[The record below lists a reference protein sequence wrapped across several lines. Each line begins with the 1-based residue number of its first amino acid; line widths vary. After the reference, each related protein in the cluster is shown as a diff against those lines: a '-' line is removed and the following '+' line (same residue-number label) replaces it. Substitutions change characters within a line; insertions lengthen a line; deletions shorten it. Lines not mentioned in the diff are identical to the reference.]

1 MQEVPVKYM
10 DTYSVFVESGVATM
24 EQVSLCMKNA
34 ISDAEKYLKIGNTC
48 KFKVNLIVDKEGKY
62 FGFGYIRVSDP
73 RVYWMLLGKNPDGTE
88 RIEERLD
95 DTWKMP
101 ANPNEGLSLEEILDK
116 NKDKSWYDIGKEED
130 LYIQPKIKTVLPA
143 LINIPGFSYDRD
155 QIIHLKE
162 LALENDSQVEIPKI
176 GYFEISRAYATD
188 PEQGMLKHRL
198 CARNVPDWIPVE
210 AFKAIFSFYLT
221 ESGGNDS
228 KNDGKKKVTVR
239 VGNREVT
246 DTYPIVNFVDSKNG
260 GRIVFITFDPNSH
273 DAIFALL
280 MTKKT
285 HIINPKNSKQK
296 VTLIFTHAF
305 DNQKGRN

>member
-1 MQEVPVKYM
+1 MEITPTKYM
-10 DTYSVFVESGVATM
+10 DTYSVFVESGVATV
-24 EQVSLCMKNA
+24 EQVSLCMKKA
-34 ISDAEKYLKIGNTC
+34 ISDAEKYLKIDNTC

-88 RIEERLD
+88 RVEERLD
-95 DTWKMP
+95 ETWKMP
-101 ANPNEGLSLEEILDK
+101 PNPNEGLTLEEILEK
-116 NKDKSWYDIGKEED
+116 NKNKSWYDIGKEED
-130 LYIQPKIKTVLPA
+130 LYIQPKIKSVLPA
-143 LINIPGFSYDRD
+143 LVTIPGFSYDRD

-162 LALENDSQVEIPKI
+162 LAVENGSEITVPKI

-188 PEQGMLKHRL
+188 PEPGMLKHRL

-210 AFKAIFSFYLT
+210 AFKAIFSFYLS
-221 ESGGNDS
+221 EEG
-228 KNDGKKKVTVR
+228 KNKKKATVR

-285 HIINPKNSKQK
+285 HIINPKNSNQK

>member
-10 DTYSVFVESGVATM
+10 DTHSVFVESGVATM
-24 EQVSLCMKNA
+24 EQVSLCMKRA
-34 ISDAEKYLKIGNTC
+34 IADAEKYLRINNTC

-88 RIEERLD
+88 RIEEKLD
-95 DTWKMP
+95 ASWTMP
-101 ANPNEGLSLEEILDK
+101 KNPNDGLTMEEILEK
-116 NKDKSWYDIGKEED
+116 NKNKSWYDIGKEED
-130 LYIQPKIKTVLPA
+130 LYIQPKIKIVLPS
-143 LINIPGFSYDRD
+143 LITIPGFSYDRD

-162 LALENDSQVEIPKI
+162 LAIENESKAEVPKI

-188 PEQGMLKHRL
+188 PEPGMLKHRL

-210 AFKAIFSFYLT
+210 AFKAIFSFYLSET
-221 ESGGNDS
+221 KKESVSVRIGN
-228 KNDGKKKVTVR
+228 K
-239 VGNREVT
+239 EVT
-246 DTYPIVNFVDSKNG
+246 DTYPIINFVDSKNG
-260 GRIVFITFDPNSH
+260 GRIVFVTFDPSTH